1 MMADLN
7 ALAGLGTTAV
17 YVGELIK
24 WVVQLF
30 VVFGGLLPYLPQYWT
45 IRKTKDAEG
54 FSTFVCF
61 VLIVANVLRIL
72 FW

>member
-1 MMADLN
+1 MMAVQSP
-7 ALAGLGTTAV
+7 LAGLGTTAV
-17 YVGELIK
+17 LAGELVK
-24 WVVQLF
+24 WVAQFF
-30 VVFGGLLPYLPQYWT
+30 VVFGGVLPYIPQYWT

-61 VLIVANVLRIL
+61 VLLIANVLRIL